1 MVAVPMAQQTS
12 LRNTLLEMKKSWKKF
27 YIPFFAKHPGL
38 LLNSE
43 FLRDPCQWGNPLKMK
58 EFREPNEY
66 LSEPYSESPC
76 LNSPYPTLL
85 NHHRE
90 R

>member
-1 MVAVPMAQQTS
+1 
-12 LRNTLLEMKKSWKKF
+12 
-27 YIPFFAKHPGL
+27 
-38 LLNSE
+38 
-43 FLRDPCQWGNPLKMK
+43 RDPCQWGNPLKMK

-90 R
+90 RQVSLLGRIKQKIVNFTKN